1 MEVGNSEKPAK
12 QGYSLSQISLVA
24 ALVEGIIVFLQG
36 DWPFYPAL
44 FVCFYRNLH
53 HVTNILQ
60 AGVHVSW
67 PVTWGLFKD
76 RCVLEKKKTLSG

>member
-53 HVTNILQ
+53 HNRPCHEYFTGGRARVMARDMGPI
-60 AGVHVSW
+60 
-67 PVTWGLFKD
+67 
-76 RCVLEKKKTLSG
+76 